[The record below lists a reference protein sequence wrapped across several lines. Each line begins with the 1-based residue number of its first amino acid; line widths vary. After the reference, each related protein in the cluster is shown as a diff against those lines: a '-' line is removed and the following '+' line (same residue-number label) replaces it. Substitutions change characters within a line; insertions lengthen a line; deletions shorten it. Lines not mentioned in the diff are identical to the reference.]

1 MTAHYL
7 LKDLAFL
14 EPVRRLQRTR
24 QPPRDDSSRYS
35 DSDGEFNVIGVYVI
49 GIVMIAIVAIGCFR
63 MVRICVSRRRVN
75 VMDATEL
82 PDDKSVHKIP
92 KSTLA
97 KRKQDI
103 LELFETSQVTMV
115 STYNTVNCDGKRP
128 E

>member
-24 QPPRDDSSRYS
+24 QHPRDDSSRYS